1 MSTQNGP
8 NVCFNDKHSKE
19 VYDPSIYGSKI
30 PTPSEA
36 EFLNSIKFQG
46 IAELIDSLKMI
57 HDLALYHT
65 DLPVDTTEKMALFNI
80 KILWESLEE
89 LGRR

>member
-1 MSTQNGP
+1 
-8 NVCFNDKHSKE
+8 
-19 VYDPSIYGSKI
+19 
-30 PTPSEA
+30 
-36 EFLNSIKFQG
+36 
-46 IAELIDSLKMI
+46 MI

-89 LGRR
+89 LRRR

>member
-1 MSTQNGP
+1 
-8 NVCFNDKHSKE
+8 
-19 VYDPSIYGSKI
+19 
-30 PTPSEA
+30 
-36 EFLNSIKFQG
+36 
-46 IAELIDSLKMI
+46 MI
-57 HDLALYHT
+57 HDLAVYHT